1 MSHHTSFVAQRIGIL
16 VAGIALLVVG
26 VGGLATSAHDTS
38 HQPASA
44 VSEGAQR

>member
-16 VAGIALLVVG
+16 VAGAALLLVG
-26 VGGLATSAHDTS
+26 VGGLVVSAPNS
-38 HQPASA
+38 SPQPASA